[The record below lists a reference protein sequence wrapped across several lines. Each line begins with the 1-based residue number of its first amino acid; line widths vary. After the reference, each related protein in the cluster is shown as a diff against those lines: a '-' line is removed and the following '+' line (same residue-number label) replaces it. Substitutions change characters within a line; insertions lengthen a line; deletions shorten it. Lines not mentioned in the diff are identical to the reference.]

1 MKTQANSGARTIT
14 APAIA
19 AQIHAITHGEGVE
32 KKLMANFADNG
43 TPLATLAIEALA
55 NDLLPSAYPN
65 IAEMRE
71 NATEAFDKCV
81 LAAINELYTFYDRQV
96 PAAFYN
102 VLLAAAFK
110 SEGGEMYRM
119 FQKASN
125 LEEDRLNDAVL
136 HAMLLVTPIGLHVQS
151 VLSGYG
157 LELMHVM
164 NCGCQLRPTARKPF
178 EAPVNLDELPA
189 LTENL
194 MAAALEQYG
203 INAVSSGDK
212 RGF

>member
-1 MKTQANSGARTIT
+1 MKKATIMAAST
-14 APAIA
+14 VGLS
-19 AQIHAITHGEGVE
+19 AQIHAITTGEGVE
-32 KKLMANFADNG
+32 RDLMRNFADNG
-43 TPLATLAIEALA
+43 TTLANQAIEALA
-55 NDLLPSAYPN
+55 NDLVPSAYPN
-65 IAEMRE
+65 LPAMLAR
-71 NATEAFDKCV
+71 ATEGFDKCAI
-81 LAAINELYTFYDRQV
+81 AAINELFNTYGRTV

-102 VLLAAAFK
+102 VLLTAAFK
-110 SEGGEMYRM
+110 AEGSEMYRM
-119 FQKASN
+119 FQKAEN
-125 LEEDRLNDAVL
+125 LMEDRLNDAVL

-164 NCGCQLRPTARKPF
+164 NCGCSLRPTARKPF
-178 EAPVNLDELPA
+178 DAPIDSDELPA

-203 INAVSSGDK
+203 VNAVSSGGK

>member
-1 MKTQANSGARTIT
+1 MKTQASLGAT
-14 APAIA
+14 APLS
-19 AQIHAITHGEGVE
+19 AQIQAVTHGEGVE
-32 KKLMANFADNG
+32 KALMASFADNG

-55 NDLLPSAYPN
+55 NDLLPTAYPDL
-65 IAEMRE
+65 AKLRD

-81 LAAINELYTFYDRQV
+81 LAAINELYTTYGRNV

-102 VLLAAAFK
+102 VLLTAAFK
-110 SEGGEMYRM
+110 SDDGIMYRM
-119 FQKASN
+119 FQKAN
-125 LEEDRLNDAVL
+125 QLEEDRLNDAVL

-157 LELMHVM
+157 LELVHVM
-164 NCGCQLRPTARKPF
+164 NCSCILRPTGRKPF
-178 EAPVNLDELPA
+178 EAPVDRDELPA

-203 INAVSSGDK
+203 VNAVSSGDK

>member
-1 MKTQANSGARTIT
+1 MKTQAIARTSPLT
-14 APAIA
+14 
-19 AQIHAITHGEGVE
+19 AQIHAITHGDGVE
-32 KKLMANFADNG
+32 QALMAKFADNG

-55 NDLLPSAYPN
+55 NDLLPNAYPN
-65 IAEMRE
+65 LSAMRDR
-71 NATEAFDKCV
+71 ATEAFDKCA
-81 LAAINELYTFYDRQV
+81 LAAINELYTFYGRQV

-102 VLLAAAFK
+102 VLLTAAFK

-119 FQKASN
+119 FEKAAN
-125 LEEDRLNDAVL
+125 LQEDRLNDAVL

-157 LELMHVM
+157 LELVHVM
-164 NCGCQLRPTARKPF
+164 NCGCSLRPTARKPF

-203 INAVSSGDK
+203 VNAVSSGDK